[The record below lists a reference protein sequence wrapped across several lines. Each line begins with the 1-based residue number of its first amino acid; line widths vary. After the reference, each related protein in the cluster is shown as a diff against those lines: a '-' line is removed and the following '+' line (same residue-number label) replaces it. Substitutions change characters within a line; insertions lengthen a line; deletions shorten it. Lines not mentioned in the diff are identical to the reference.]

1 MSPNQSVYI
10 PILRI
15 QTRIHYE
22 YEIFSISS
30 GRRVPPGGEE
40 QRRPVLE
47 VGAGGGGNPVDVEK
61 YFCSFVL

>member
-1 MSPNQSVYI
+1 MDVF
-10 PILRI
+10 
-15 QTRIHYE
+15 T
-22 YEIFSISS
+22 ISS
-30 GRRVPPGGEE
+30 GCRVPPGGEE